1 MNSLNEVK
9 KTLESGKAVLGIE
22 LGSTRIK
29 AVLVDQMGSVI
40 ETGGF
45 DWENSLI
52 DGIWTYSLDEV
63 WTGIQGCYKDLAERV
78 KEKYDVRINK
88 LSAMGV
94 SAMMHGYLP
103 FDKDGNQLAEFRTWR
118 NTFTGK
124 AANELTELFQYNI
137 PERWSIAHLYHAILN
152 KEEHVKDIDF
162 LTTLAG
168 YVHWKLTG
176 KKVMGIGEAAGM
188 FPIDIN
194 NKNYNKDM
202 IEKFNSLIAS
212 NEYSWTLEE
221 ILPKVLVAGEEAG
234 TLTEEGALLLDP
246 TGKLEPGAKLCPPEG
261 DAGTGMVATNS
272 IAKKTGNVSAGTS
285 AFAMVVLEKELSKLH
300 KELDMVTT
308 PTGDLVAMAHSNNC
322 TSDINAWMEIFNQCL
337 GAFGV
342 KVTPGELY
350 KTLFEKALDGDDDCG
365 DLMSYCFYSGEHG
378 IGLTE
383 GCPMFLHPANSKF
396 NLANFMRVQLYTC
409 FGAMKLGMDIL
420 TKEENVKIDKILGHG
435 GIFKTKGVAQ
445 NILSA
450 AIGAPVVV
458 METAGEG
465 GAWGIALLALYLD
478 KKQENNSLEDFLNN
492 TIFRDA
498 EAVTVEPNQ
507 NMIIGYEKF
516 IKDYKSGLTIEHE
529 ALKYLKNKA

>member
-194 NKNYNKDM
+194 NK
-202 IEKFNSLIAS
+202 II
-212 NEYSWTLEE
+212 
-221 ILPKVLVAGEEAG
+221 I
-234 TLTEEGALLLDP
+234 
-246 TGKLEPGAKLCPPEG
+246 
-261 DAGTGMVATNS
+261 
-272 IAKKTGNVSAGTS
+272 
-285 AFAMVVLEKELSKLH
+285 
-300 KELDMVTT
+300 
-308 PTGDLVAMAHSNNC
+308 
-322 TSDINAWMEIFNQCL
+322 
-337 GAFGV
+337 
-342 KVTPGELY
+342 
-350 KTLFEKALDGDDDCG
+350 
-365 DLMSYCFYSGEHG
+365 
-378 IGLTE
+378 
-383 GCPMFLHPANSKF
+383 
-396 NLANFMRVQLYTC
+396 
-409 FGAMKLGMDIL
+409 
-420 TKEENVKIDKILGHG
+420 KI
-435 GIFKTKGVAQ
+435 
-445 NILSA
+445 
-450 AIGAPVVV
+450 
-458 METAGEG
+458 
-465 GAWGIALLALYLD
+465 
-478 KKQENNSLEDFLNN
+478 
-492 TIFRDA
+492 
-498 EAVTVEPNQ
+498 
-507 NMIIGYEKF
+507 
-516 IKDYKSGLTIEHE
+516 
-529 ALKYLKNKA
+529 

>member
-63 WTGIQGCYKDLAERV
+63 WTGIQGCYKDLVERV

-103 FDKDGNQLAEFRTWR
+103 FDKDGSQLAEFRTWR
-118 NTFTGK
+118 NTFTGQ
-124 AANELTELFQYNI
+124 AANELTELFQYNV

-152 KEEHVKDIDF
+152 KEEHVKEIDF

-194 NKNYNKDM
+194 NKNYNRDM
-202 IEKFNSLIAS
+202 IGKFNSLIAS
-212 NEYSWTLEE
+212 NKYSWTLEE
-221 ILPKVLVAGEEAG
+221 ILPKVLVAGQEAG

-300 KELDMVTT
+300 KELDMV
-308 PTGDLVAMAHSNNC
+308 DRKS
-322 TSDINAWMEIFNQCL
+322 
-337 GAFGV
+337 
-342 KVTPGELY
+342 
-350 KTLFEKALDGDDDCG
+350 
-365 DLMSYCFYSGEHG
+365 
-378 IGLTE
+378 
-383 GCPMFLHPANSKF
+383 
-396 NLANFMRVQLYTC
+396 
-409 FGAMKLGMDIL
+409 
-420 TKEENVKIDKILGHG
+420 
-435 GIFKTKGVAQ
+435 
-445 NILSA
+445 
-450 AIGAPVVV
+450 VV
-458 METAGEG
+458 
-465 GAWGIALLALYLD
+465 
-478 KKQENNSLEDFLNN
+478 
-492 TIFRDA
+492 
-498 EAVTVEPNQ
+498 
-507 NMIIGYEKF
+507 
-516 IKDYKSGLTIEHE
+516 
-529 ALKYLKNKA
+529 